1 MQALQKVDDSL
12 LLQSNALLTNITGAF
27 AALTTVRGAL
37 AIDGNAA
44 LAAVTG
50 ASFGSL
56 TGVGQS
62 LDISDNTKLGSITN
76 AFQVSALCSQGGS
89 HGGLHVKTE
98 KDAMI
103 PPPFACIKAR
113 FQR

>member
-1 MQALQKVDDSL
+1 MTKLLFCLTIQRSPKPAVGDVQALQKVDDAL

-37 AIDGNAA
+37 AIDGNAV

-62 LDISDNTKLGSITN
+62 LDISGNTNLGSITN
-76 AFQVSALCSQGGS
+76 AFQVTYTLLTGWIAWQNL
-89 HGGLHVKTE
+89 T
-98 KDAMI
+98 
-103 PPPFACIKAR
+103 
-113 FQR
+113 